1 MDGTDYHGIHA
12 YPVIQSVKRIGKGYG
27 NTPVM
32 FINDFAKY
40 FLPKP
45 SQNGVNLM
53 VMVFL
58 IEYYQRAGLVY
69 IDIAIRR
76 NQNGKTG
83 KKHFFITEG

>member
-1 MDGTDYHGIHA
+1 MDVTDYHGIHA

-40 FLPKP
+40 FLSKP